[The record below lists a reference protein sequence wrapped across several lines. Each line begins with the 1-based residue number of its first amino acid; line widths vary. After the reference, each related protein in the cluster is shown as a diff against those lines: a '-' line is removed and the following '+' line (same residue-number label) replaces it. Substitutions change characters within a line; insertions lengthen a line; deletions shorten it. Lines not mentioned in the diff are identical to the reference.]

1 MLKELVEKKNRI
13 NTQTIEHY
21 RNARSAR
28 VCHDARI
35 TELHGRY
42 MQCCR
47 PVKKALSPPRYSNKI
62 KNKIKH
68 DDEFKSRI
76 MFR

>member
-1 MLKELVEKKNRI
+1 MPEVKGFVMMHEF
-13 NTQTIEHY
+13 
-21 RNARSAR
+21 
-28 VCHDARI
+28 